1 MLEIKFRDF
10 MAEDRES
17 FITSMAWDGKERMDS
32 RKYKIVLSELL
43 FHAKYASFD
52 SIAADIYQDGEY
64 IDSIYCFTDKFATR
78 GEFRI
83 LVNRQ
88 YIRKGMLY

>member
-17 FITSMAWDGKERMDS
+17 FISSMAWDGKERMDS

-43 FHAKYASFD
+43 FLAKYGNID
-52 SIAADIYQDGEY
+52 SVAADIYQDGDY
-64 IDSIYCFTDKFATR
+64 IDSIYCFTSKFATG

-83 LVNRQ
+83 LANRQ
-88 YIRKGMLY
+88 YIRKGVLY